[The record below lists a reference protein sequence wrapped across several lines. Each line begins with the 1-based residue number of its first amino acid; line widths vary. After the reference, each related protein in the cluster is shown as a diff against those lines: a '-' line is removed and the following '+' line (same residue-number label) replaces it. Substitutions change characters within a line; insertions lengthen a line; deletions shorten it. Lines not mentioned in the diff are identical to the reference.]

1 MAKAKQQR
9 GAQSSHVSLNDLFH
23 AWIDNH
29 REVVKDTAQ
38 RMLNAPIS
46 TLLTWLVLAIA
57 LALPTTLY
65 LGLTNVSSISS
76 GIDQSA
82 HISLYLKTGISEEAG
97 RKLAERLPLDTDIRA
112 AQYISKEQA
121 LAEFRQLSGFNDTI
135 DALDN
140 NPLPAVILIQPSAA
154 ISGADGAQQLLHT
167 LQQMKEIELA
177 QLDLEWVQRLQS
189 MMELAKRI
197 INSLALLLGS
207 GVLIVIGNTIR
218 LAIESRRDEIVIVKL
233 VGATDTFV
241 RRPFLYTGLIY
252 GLGGAILAWVIVFF
266 ALLWFSQ
273 PIIQLADLY
282 HSDFQLR
289 GLDFVDTLLLLLGG
303 SMLGWIGA
311 WLAVT
316 RHLGSIQ
323 PR

>member
-9 GAQSSHVSLNDLFH
+9 GAQSSHVGLNDLFH

-29 REVVKDTAQ
+29 REVVKDTAE
-38 RMLNAPIS
+38 RMLNAPLS

-82 HISLYLKTGISEEAG
+82 HISLYLKANISEEAG
-97 RKLAERLPLDTDIRA
+97 RKLTARMPLDTDIRD

-154 ISGADGAQQLLHT
+154 ANSAEAAQQLLKT
-167 LQQMKEIELA
+167 LQAMKEVELA

-189 MMELAKRI
+189 MMDLAKRV

-218 LAIESRRDEIVIVKL
+218 LAIESRRDEIVIIKL

-252 GLGGAILAWVIVFF
+252 GLGGAIVAWIIVFF
-266 ALLWFSQ
+266 ALQWFSQ
-273 PIIQLADLY
+273 PIVQLADLY
-282 HSDFQLR
+282 HSDFELR
-289 GLDFVDTLLLLLGG
+289 GLDFIDTLLLLLGG

-316 RHLGSIQ
+316 RHLGAIE